1 MMFRPPAIYLE
12 NALIVNEDGAAALT
26 SLRLARGRVAGVGV
40 SAQRGDRRFDLRG
53 SIVLPGL
60 INAHDHLHMNHF
72 PPLKYREVY
81 AHAHD
86 WSLDIEPRLATDPVI
101 VAGRAV
107 PPDDRWFIGGLKN
120 LLSGATTVAHH
131 DPMSARLRRRSPVR
145 VVSRCG
151 WCHSL
156 QRGGDVARSYS
167 RTPRDWPWIIHLAEG
182 TNDAAARELDQL
194 AALGCL
200 QANTIVV
207 HGVGLTRADRA
218 RLIER
223 GGGLIWC
230 PASNEFLL
238 GATAQVIE
246 LARARKLALGSD
258 SRLTGSRD
266 LLDELAC
273 ARQTGQVSPVELW
286 RSVTVD
292 AARLLRLS
300 EVGHLTVGA
309 RADVLILPPGEPLA
323 MLGTVRRAEVRAVLI
338 DGVVRVA
345 DPDFAA
351 LMPDGRRCRVDGR
364 DKLLARDLIER
375 YRRCSIREAGLE
387 VEHDRAD

>member
-1 MMFRPPAIYLE
+1 MMFRPPAIHLE
-12 NALIVNEDGAAALT
+12 NALTVDEDGRVTLT

-40 SAQRGDRRFDLRG
+40 KAQRGDRRFDVRG

-72 PPLKYREVY
+72 PPLKYRAVY

-86 WSLDIEPRLATDPVI
+86 WSLDIEPRLNTDPVI

-107 PPDDRWFIGGLKN
+107 PLGDRLFIGGLKN
-120 LLSGATTVAHH
+120 LLSGATSVAHH
-131 DPMSARLRRRSPVR
+131 DPMYAPLRRRYPVR
-145 VVSRCG
+145 VVHRCG

-156 QRGGDVARSYS
+156 QRGGDVARSHAA
-167 RTPRDWPWIIHLAEG
+167 TPRDWPWIIHLAEG
-182 TNDAAARELDQL
+182 TNDEAARELDRL

-200 QANTIVV
+200 QANTLVV
-207 HGVGLTRADRA
+207 HGVGLTRFDRA

-238 GATAQVIE
+238 GATAQVGE

-266 LLDELAC
+266 LLDELAR

-292 AARLLRLS
+292 AARLLHLN
-300 EVGHLTVGA
+300 EVGHLAVGA
-309 RADVLILPPGEPLA
+309 RADVLIWPPGEPLA
-323 MLGTVRRAEVRAVLI
+323 MLGTVRRSEVRAVMI
-338 DGVVRVA
+338 DGAVRVA
-345 DPDFAA
+345 DPEFAA
-351 LMPDGRRCRVDGR
+351 LMPEGRMCRVDGR

-387 VEHDRAD
+387 VDHGRQD